1 MTIEQMK
8 KKKLE
13 LGLTAEMIA
22 DQSGVPVSTVRTIM
36 VKMLLAI
43 IMVLLMNRL
52 NPFQNL

>member
-22 DQSGVPVSTVRTIM
+22 DQSGVPVSTVAQDLQRRDESAEKADDRCDCQS
-36 VKMLLAI
+36 VE
-43 IMVLLMNRL
+43 
-52 NPFQNL
+52 

>member
-22 DQSGVPVSTVRTIM
+22 DQSGV
-36 VKMLLAI
+36 LAAI
-43 IMVLLMNRL
+43 L
-52 NPFQNL
+52 